1 MKYLSTLG
9 VLLIALVLAHG
20 AEAACA
26 GVNVI
31 ANGNDAADP
40 IIVNEAC
47 NCIGWGLPI
56 GVTVFHYHLRI
67 DGELYA
73 STIINETSVEVC
85 LPAKDQT
92 LAIDVYASLKDTIV
106 VSPVSDTTYI
116 RWQDSATPTPVTP
129 TPATP
134 TPATPTPAT
143 PPPPVVCYET
153 QEVEV
158 PCP

>member
-1 MKYLSTLG
+1 MKYLLTLG
-9 VLLIALVLAHG
+9 ALLIAFVLPHP

-40 IIVNEAC
+40 IVVNEAC
-47 NCIGWGLPI
+47 QCIGWDLPTGI
-56 GVTVFHYHLRI
+56 TVFHYHLRI
-67 DGELYA
+67 DGDAYA
-73 STIINETSVEVC
+73 STIIDETSIEVC
-85 LPAKDQT
+85 LPTKDQT

-116 RWQDSATPTPVTP
+116 RWQDSATPTP
-129 TPATP
+129 ATP
-134 TPATPTPAT
+134 TPATPTPVTPT
-143 PPPPVVCYET
+143 PPVICYET